1 MEVSLLKDGPT
12 SYVLRIKTPTTNT
25 RIAAHYV
32 LLIDNSGSM
41 EMENKLANVKK
52 CIGAMLDCLT
62 ADDYISIITFE
73 SHSVIW
79 AKAVQLTA
87 TNKEYVASIL
97 QKIQPLNMTNLSAGL
112 GNVQAA
118 IQAGPA
124 VKTGVLLL
132 TDGNVNGGIRDQAQL
147 KTIIRNIQEQRA
159 GLTIQCVGYG
169 TDHNAV
175 FLKEVA
181 LETSGSYNI
190 VNTIEDVATAYGDAL
205 GGIMSCVAQNVE
217 VVLPAGAR
225 VIGPH
230 KTVVGAEGS
239 ITIHIGDLY
248 SDTEKYILFDYAD
261 GGANNSTTINAMLLP
276 NLTPYSATVQATEAT
291 ERSIDI
297 ELCRHRYTC
306 VEILT
311 YISTHHT
318 MTAEEKSGLK
328 ARIQAFKVALQDTA
342 YDTNPHAA
350 QLRAEVAVLEETLES
365 QSQEDNAVINQHIS
379 YYGLG
384 RGFTSPL
391 SRNRENE
398 DEDPQNRSLFQN
410 STQRIISNTLS
421 SVSH

>member
-391 SRNRENE
+391 SRNRVNE

>member
-1 MEVSLLKDGPT
+1 MDVSLLKDGPT
-12 SYVLRIKTPTTNT
+12 SYVLRIKTPATNT

-97 QKIQPLNMTNLSAGL
+97 QKIHPLNMTNLSAGL

-217 VVLPAGAR
+217 VVLPAGAH
-225 VIGPH
+225 VLGPH

-239 ITIHIGDLY
+239 LTIHIGDLY
-248 SDTEKYILFDYAD
+248 ADTEKYILFDCDSTA
-261 GGANNSTTINAMLLP
+261 NSTTINAMLLP

-311 YISTHHT
+311 YISTHRT
-318 MTAEEKSGLK
+318 ITAEEKSALK

>member
-12 SYVLRIKTPTTNT
+12 SYVLRIKTPATNT

-73 SHSVIW
+73 SHSVVW

-87 TNKEYVASIL
+87 ANKEYVASIL
-97 QKIQPLNMTNLSAGL
+97 EKIHPLNMTNLSAGL
-112 GNVQAA
+112 GNVQAV

-132 TDGNVNGGIRDQAQL
+132 TDGNVNVGIKDQAQL
-147 KTIIRNIQEQRA
+147 KTIIRSIQDNCP

-169 TDHNAV
+169 TDHNAA

-181 LETSGSYNI
+181 VETSGSYNI
-190 VNTIEDVATAYGDAL
+190 VNTIEDVGTAYGDAL

-217 VVLPAGAR
+217 VVLPEGA
-225 VIGPH
+225 VVHGPY
-230 KTVVGAEGS
+230 KNDSTV
-239 ITIHIGDLY
+239 HIGDIY
-248 SDTEKYILFDYAD
+248 ADTEKYIMFDYISAT
-261 GGANNSTTINAMLLP
+261 GTSAVKATLNAMLLP
-276 NLTPYSATVQATEAT
+276 NLTPYSAINLATEAT

-306 VEILT
+306 AAILQQ
-311 YISTHHT
+311 IANHKP
-318 MTAEEKSGLK
+318 EEKSAIRAK
-328 ARIQAFKVALQDTA
+328 IEAFKAAIQDTS
-342 YDTNPHAA
+342 YNGNSLAA

-391 SRNRENE
+391 SRNGQSA

-410 STQRIISNTLS
+410 TTQRNISNTLS
-421 SVSH
+421 SIRLRPQR

>member
-1 MEVSLLKDGPT
+1 
-12 SYVLRIKTPTTNT
+12 
-25 RIAAHYV
+25 
-32 LLIDNSGSM
+32 
-41 EMENKLANVKK
+41 
-52 CIGAMLDCLT
+52 
-62 ADDYISIITFE
+62 
-73 SHSVIW
+73 
-79 AKAVQLTA
+79 
-87 TNKEYVASIL
+87 
-97 QKIQPLNMTNLSAGL
+97 
-112 GNVQAA
+112 
-118 IQAGPA
+118 
-124 VKTGVLLL
+124 
-132 TDGNVNGGIRDQAQL
+132 
-147 KTIIRNIQEQRA
+147 
-159 GLTIQCVGYG
+159 
-169 TDHNAV
+169 
-175 FLKEVA
+175 
-181 LETSGSYNI
+181 
-190 VNTIEDVATAYGDAL
+190 
-205 GGIMSCVAQNVE
+205 
-217 VVLPAGAR
+217 
-225 VIGPH
+225 
-230 KTVVGAEGS
+230 
-239 ITIHIGDLY
+239 
-248 SDTEKYILFDYAD
+248 
-261 GGANNSTTINAMLLP
+261 MLLP

-318 MTAEEKSGLK
+318 ITAEEKSALK

>member
-12 SYVLRIKTPTTNT
+12 SYVLRIKTPATNT

-41 EMENKLANVKK
+41 ETDSKLANVKK
-52 CIGAMLDCLT
+52 CIGGMLDCLT
-62 ADDYISIITFE
+62 ADDYISIVTFE

-87 TNKEYVASIL
+87 ANKEYVASIL
-97 QKIQPLNMTNLSAGL
+97 EKIHPLNMTNLSAGL
-112 GNVQAA
+112 GNVQAV

-132 TDGNVNGGIRDQAQL
+132 TDGNVNVGIKDQTQL
-147 KTIIRNIQEQRA
+147 KTIIKTIQENCP

-169 TDHNAV
+169 TDHNAA

-181 LETSGSYNI
+181 VETSGSYNI
-190 VNTIEDVATAYGDAL
+190 VNTIEDVGTAYGDAL

-217 VVLPAGAR
+217 VVLPEGA
-225 VIGPH
+225 VVHGPGGRAN
-230 KTVVGAEGS
+230 VV
-239 ITIHIGDLY
+239 HIGDIY
-248 SDTEKYILFDYAD
+248 ADTEKYIMFDYVSVNTD
-261 GGANNSTTINAMLLP
+261 NSTNITAALNAMLLP
-276 NLTPYSATVQATEAT
+276 NLTPYSATVHATEAT

-306 VEILT
+306 AAILQQ
-311 YISTHHT
+311 IANHKP
-318 MTAEEKSGLK
+318 EEKSAIRAK
-328 ARIQAFKVALQDTA
+328 IEAFKAAIQDTS
-342 YDTNPHAA
+342 YNGNSLAA

-365 QSQEDNAVINQHIS
+365 QSQEDAAVINQHIS

-391 SRNRENE
+391 SRNSQSA

-410 STQRIISNTLS
+410 TTQRNISNTLS
-421 SVSH
+421 FVARR

>member
-1 MEVSLLKDGPT
+1 MEVSLIKDGPT

-124 VKTGVLLL
+124 IKTGVLLL

-175 FLKEVA
+175 FLKDVA

-217 VVLPAGAR
+217 IVLPAGAR
-225 VIGPH
+225 VLGPH
-230 KTVVGAEGS
+230 KAVVSEGS
-239 ITIHIGDLY
+239 ITIHIGDIY
-248 SDTEKYILFDYAD
+248 ADTEKYIMFDCAD
-261 GGANNSTTINAMLLP
+261 GGGTTINAMLLP

-318 MTAEEKSGLK
+318 MTAEEKSALK

-342 YDTNPHAA
+342 YGTNPHAA

-384 RGFTSPL
+384 RGFTTPL